1 MGMRILAFGN
11 GIMARRL
18 TASLVNDEIEVVD
31 PSEMRE
37 AVALLKQG
45 RFDLAIVDSL
55 IGEAGAFCHCVSELG
70 CVPVAVMIREAQ
82 VDWRKLR
89 PLDADGFIPD
99 WVGRAELAA
108 RLRAIVRRWS

>member
-1 MGMRILAFGN
+1 MRILAFGSE
-11 GIMARRL
+11 IMIRRL
-18 TASLVNDEIEVVD
+18 TASLAGDGTEVLGL
-31 PSEMRE
+31 SEMRE
-37 AVALLKQG
+37 AVALLKQE
-45 RFDLAIVDSL
+45 RFDLAVVDSL

>member
-1 MGMRILAFGN
+1 MRILAFGN
-11 GIMARRL
+11 EIMTRRL
-18 TASLVNDEIEVVD
+18 TASLTGDGIEVVGL
-31 PSEMRE
+31 SEMRD
-37 AVALLKQG
+37 AVALLKQE
-45 RFDLAIVDSL
+45 RFDLAVVDSL

-82 VDWRKLR
+82 GDWRKLR
-89 PLDADGFIPD
+89 SLDADGFIPD